1 MAQVLLLYVVISI
14 IIAVVVLIIIVAVI
28 VVPLP
33 AFLLEVALVLR
44 VEVIQLVEDLLV
56 QVVEVPEGDKELTW
70 EDLEQNEISP
80 SNDKVIDLKNR

>member
-1 MAQVLLLYVVISI
+1 M
-14 IIAVVVLIIIVAVI
+14 AVI

-56 QVVEVPEGDKELTW
+56 QVVEVPEGDKELT
-70 EDLEQNEISP
+70 D
-80 SNDKVIDLKNR
+80 

>member
-1 MAQVLLLYVVISI
+1 MAQVLLLHVVISI
-14 IIAVVVLIIIVAVI
+14 IIAVVVLIIIVVVI

-56 QVVEVPEGDKELTW
+56 QVVEVPEGDKELT
-70 EDLEQNEISP
+70 D
-80 SNDKVIDLKNR
+80 